1 VTKTYFRRWRF
12 FLLAATAFLIFLP
25 FNEQL
30 ERSFAQHRV
39 ERRPAPPKP
48 KSKAKSPAL
57 SRTQNVGQQINADGS
72 ITGTPWIGNSGIA
85 ETTAEIMSR
94 EPAARAAKARLKRPI
109 EREPEHE
116 HLPIK
121 RDHLPQNPEALPG
134 VQWPPFGDGVTG
146 RRGDG
151 AIKHR
156 DNGATETQSP
166 SLPVSQFPSLSFTA
180 ATLAETNAFP
190 PDTMGAVGPTQ
201 FLMAVNGRIRVF
213 NKSTGAKGELDADID
228 SFFNS
233 VRGGLA
239 TTDPQVRYDRL
250 SGRWFVLIINIA
262 AGNNRVMLAVSDGA
276 TINSATV
283 WMFYYFQHNLVT
295 PSGDDGCFADYP
307 TLGIDANALY
317 VGVNQFCNR
326 AFNNTTAF
334 VIRKSSVTGE
344 QGTGQIVVSAFRNLI
359 DTAGGALASGIFSP
373 RGVDNSDPNAAAY
386 SEGYFIGTDA
396 NSFGRLALRRVS
408 TPGGVPV
415 LSPNL
420 YVNVLATSTPITVR
434 HKGNITGTNGRLDA
448 IDDRLLSATLRNGSL
463 WAAHNIAVNNTGTTD
478 APRTRDAVR
487 WYEVVDL
494 GSSTPRLQ
502 QAGTL
507 FTQTETNTD
516 DERNHWMPSLAVSGQ
531 GHVLIGYNTAGT
543 NEYINAALAV
553 RWATDPLGV
562 LQATQLFTSSPAP
575 YNPSS
580 NSGNQQGRRRWGDYS
595 FTSLD
600 PCDDMTMWTIQQFGD
615 AANSYGLR
623 VAKIGAPPPATPAAV
638 SPQVI
643 AAGQSSVGVTI
654 TGLSINGAG
663 FYDPGEGFN
672 CRLRAAVTGGVV
684 VNSVSYVNPTT
695 VLLNLSTV
703 NAGAGMKTVIITNPD
718 GQAGTGNNIL
728 MVGNCAYTL
737 TVNNQS
743 FAASGGVGT
752 ISVETASACGWTAI
766 SNASFIGINSGGNP
780 NGTNSG
786 TGTVS
791 FTVAPNT
798 GASRSGTLLVAG
810 QTITITQSAGAG
822 CSYALSAPGQ
832 NFPSAGGVG
841 SVTVTAAPECAWA
854 AATSDPFIKILFA
867 SAGQGTG
874 TVNFTVAANGQASSR
889 IGSINIGGQI
899 FTVAQDA
906 PPFEAA
912 VDDGTFESTAGIS
925 TGGPSYRVNR
935 LTPNFYPATMNAV
948 AIYFPDNGSVKIGDS
963 FTAVVGVNPDGDANI
978 DGTTFQTT
986 PAQVQGLGTFAIVPV
1001 PPTTITQGDFVVGLQ
1016 FNQSAN
1022 TFPFALDTTKS
1033 KGRSYRSLDGVTF
1046 ATTDSLGTPGNYG
1059 IRARLVRPAKLIVN
1073 AGASLAVEG
1082 CLPANRVIDPGE
1094 TVTVNLSLS
1103 NIGSS
1108 STQNLM
1114 ATLVASGNVLT
1125 DGQAEPAKSFGAMA
1139 PGAAAI
1145 TRQFSFTAS
1154 GACGAGLP
1162 VTLRLTDEGEDL
1174 GTVSFNF
1181 GLGTVGTT
1189 QQMFRYNGGTI
1200 KIPDGDTQGVSIP
1213 VTVSGFAGN
1222 LADVNFRIDG
1232 TACTSEMGAATVG
1245 VDHSWVG
1252 DLVFR
1257 LTSPAGT
1264 TVTIINRAGG
1274 GGNNGRNFCQTLL
1287 DDTAAGATSINSVAP
1302 TAAPY
1307 AGTFKPSNPLSAFD
1321 GENPN
1326 GTWTLT
1332 VIDEFTGDSGN
1343 VRAFSLL
1350 LTGFACCQTGC
1361 LDVAGIS
1368 ASSGAVGSS
1377 VNITGA
1383 GLVGV
1388 TAVKF
1393 GDVAAAFTINSNTSI
1408 TATVPAGARIGPIV
1422 LSKPGCVNAQT
1433 QIFTAF
1439 PAVTLTPG
1447 AKAITAGLSGTLRV
1461 TLSYP
1466 LSNSTTVALTSSNA
1480 SVAAVSAS
1488 VLVPAGA
1495 GAVDFAV
1502 TGIVPGGPIT
1512 ITAKLPANLGGG
1524 TTNASVTVAAR
1535 IVSITGG
1542 AGSIGRSVALPVVLE
1557 SKGDE
1562 TSVGFS
1568 LSFNPALL
1576 ANPQLAAGSDS
1587 SGAQFNLNSSQV
1599 SQGRIGV
1606 LISLPA
1612 GQKFAAGSR
1621 QIAVMSFD
1629 VLATA
1634 QAVMTT
1640 IDFGDLPVARAVTGA
1655 GGAPILAQFVA
1666 GSIRLGQGY
1675 EADVTPRPT
1684 GNNNGSVT
1692 ITDWVLIGRFVAGL
1706 DIPASPGEFQRVD
1719 CAPQDTLGDGKI
1731 TLIDW
1736 VQAGRYVAG
1745 LDAAP
1750 VAGGPS
1756 LPIVGA
1762 SAYLATSNSKP
1773 RISDSDPS
1781 RSLTAEPNGDLL
1793 SVKLQAVGDENALGF
1808 SLNFDPQQWR
1818 FLAARLGSD
1827 ARQAT
1832 LLVNSTQAAEGRIG
1846 IALALPSGQT
1856 FRAGNDE
1863 AVILRFTPRRPTVPL
1878 SAHFDDLPIPTTAV
1892 DSNARPLAVGHLTVR
1907 KP

>member
-1 VTKTYFRRWRF
+1 
-12 FLLAATAFLIFLP
+12 
-25 FNEQL
+25 
-30 ERSFAQHRV
+30 
-39 ERRPAPPKP
+39 
-48 KSKAKSPAL
+48 
-57 SRTQNVGQQINADGS
+57 
-72 ITGTPWIGNSGIA
+72 
-85 ETTAEIMSR
+85 MSR

-109 EREPEHE
+109 EREPGHE

-134 VQWPPFGDGVTG
+134 AQWPPAEEGWGDGETG
-146 RRGDG
+146 RRGDELDIEQG
-151 AIKHR
+151 HR
-156 DNGATETQSP
+156 KGATSSLSP
-166 SLPVSQFPSLSFTA
+166 RRPVGPSPRLLASPVPSLSFTG

-262 AGNNRVMLAVSDGA
+262 TGNNRVMLAVSDGA
-276 TINSATV
+276 TISSATV
-283 WMFYYFQHNLVT
+283 WTFYYFQHNLVA
-295 PSGDDGCFADYP
+295 PAGDDGCFADYP

-344 QGTGQIVVSAFRNLI
+344 QGTGQMVVTAFRNLI
-359 DTAGGALASGIFSP
+359 DTVGGTLGSGIFSP
-373 RGVDNSDPNAAAY
+373 RGVDNPDPNIA
-386 SEGYFIGTDA
+386 EGYFIGTDA

-408 TPGGVPV
+408 NPGGVPV
-415 LSPNL
+415 LSPNV

-434 HKGNITGTNGRLDA
+434 HRGNITGTNGRLDA
-448 IDDRLLSATLRNGSL
+448 IDDRLLSATSRNGSL
-463 WAAHNIAVNNTGTTD
+463 WATHNIAVNNTGTTD

-494 GSSTPRLQ
+494 SSPTPRLQ

-507 FTQTETNTD
+507 FTQTGTNTE
-516 DERNHWMPSLAVSGQ
+516 DERNYWMPSLAVSGQ
-531 GHVLIGYNTAGT
+531 GHVLVGYNTAGT

-562 LQATQLFTSSPAP
+562 LQAPQLFTSSPAP

-595 FTSLD
+595 FTSVD

-623 VAKIGAPPPATPAAV
+623 VAKIAAPPPAAPAAV
-638 SPQVI
+638 SPQVV
-643 AAGQSSVGVTI
+643 AAGQPSVNVTI
-654 TGLSINGAG
+654 TGLSTNGAG

-672 CRLRAAVTGGVV
+672 CRMRAAVTGGVV
-684 VNSVSYVNPTT
+684 VNSVSYGNPTT
-695 VLLNLSTV
+695 VSLNLSTV

-718 GQAGTGNNIL
+718 GQTATGNNIL
-728 MVGNCAYTL
+728 MVGSCAYTL
-737 TVNNQS
+737 TASNQS
-743 FAASGGVGT
+743 FAASGGIGT
-752 ISVETASACGWTAI
+752 ISVETASACGWTAV
-766 SNASFIGINSGGNP
+766 SNASFISINSGGNP
-780 NGTNSG
+780 IGANSG

-810 QTITITQSAGAG
+810 QSVTITQEAGAG

-832 NFPSAGGVG
+832 NFPFAGGVG
-841 SVTVTAAPECAWA
+841 SVVVSAAPECAWA
-854 AATSDPFIKILFA
+854 ATTSDPFIRILFA

-889 IGSINIGGQI
+889 GGSINIGGQI
-899 FTVAQDA
+899 FTVTQDA

-925 TGGPSYRVNR
+925 TGGLSYRVNR

-948 AIYFPDNGSVKIGDS
+948 AIYFPDNGSVKVGDS
-963 FTAVVGVNPDGDANI
+963 FTAIVGVNPDGDANI
-978 DGTTFQTT
+978 DGTAFQTT
-986 PAQVQGLGTFAIVPV
+986 PAQVQELGAFTIVVV

-1016 FNQSAN
+1016 LNQSAAL
-1022 TFPFALDTTKS
+1022 FPFALDTTKS
-1033 KGRSYRSLDGVTF
+1033 KGRSYRSLDGMTF

-1059 IRARLVRPAKLIVN
+1059 IRARLVRPTKLIVN
-1073 AGASLAVEG
+1073 AGASLAVES

-1114 ATLVASGNVLT
+1114 AALVASGNVLT
-1125 DGQAEPAKSFGAMA
+1125 DGQPDSAKSFGAMA
-1139 PGAAAI
+1139 PGAVAV

-1154 GACGAGLP
+1154 GACGSVIP

-1174 GTVSFNF
+1174 GTVGFNF
-1181 GLGTVGTT
+1181 ALGTMGTT
-1189 QQMFRYNGGTI
+1189 QQTYRYNGGTI
-1200 KIPDGDTQGVSIP
+1200 KIPDGDAQGVSIP
-1213 VTVSGFAGN
+1213 ITVSGFAGN

-1232 TACTSEMGAATVG
+1232 TACTSEMGATTVG

-1264 TVTIINRAGG
+1264 TATIINRAGG
-1274 GGNNGRNFCQTLL
+1274 GGNNGKNFCQTLL
-1287 DDTAAGATSINSVAP
+1287 DDDAMGATSINNVAP

-1307 AGTFKPSNPLSAFD
+1307 AGTFRPSNPLSAFD

-1361 LDVAGIS
+1361 LDVAGVS
-1368 ASSGAVGSS
+1368 ASSGAVGSP
-1377 VNITGA
+1377 VTITGT
-1383 GLVGV
+1383 GLAGV
-1388 TAVKF
+1388 TAVTF
-1393 GDVAAAFTINSNTSI
+1393 GDVAAAFTINSNTSL
-1408 TATVPAGARIGPIV
+1408 TATVPPGARIAPIV

-1433 QIFTAF
+1433 QTFTAF

-1447 AKAITAGLSGTLRV
+1447 AKAITAGLSGSLRV
-1461 TLSYP
+1461 NLSYP
-1466 LSNSTTVALTSSNA
+1466 PSNSTTVALTSSNA
-1480 SVAAVSAS
+1480 SVATVPAS

-1495 GAVDFAV
+1495 GALDFAV
-1502 TGIVPGGPIT
+1502 NGIVPGGPIT

-1524 TTNASVTVAAR
+1524 TASATVTVAAR
-1535 IVSITGG
+1535 VVSIAGG
-1542 AGSIGRSVALPVVLE
+1542 AGSIGRSIAVPVALE

-1568 LSFNPALL
+1568 LNFNPALL
-1576 ANPQLAAGSDS
+1576 ANPQLMAGSDS
-1587 SGAQFNLNSSQV
+1587 VGAQFNLNSGQV

-1612 GQKFAAGSR
+1612 GQKFAAGLR
-1621 QIAVMSFD
+1621 QIAVLSFD
-1629 VLATA
+1629 VPATA
-1634 QAVMTT
+1634 QSVVTT
-1640 IDFGDLPVARAVTGA
+1640 IDFGDLPVARGVTGT
-1655 GGAPILAQFVA
+1655 GGATILAQFVA
-1666 GSIRLGQGY
+1666 GSVRLGQGY
-1675 EADVTPRPT
+1675 EADVTPRPS

-1706 DIPASPGEFQRVD
+1706 DVPASPSEFQRAD
-1719 CAPQDTLGDGKI
+1719 CAPMDTLGDGKI

-1736 VQAGRYVAG
+1736 VQAGRFVAG

-1750 VAGGPS
+1750 VAGGPN

-1762 SAYLATSNSKP
+1762 NPDPVRSNSKP
-1773 RISDSDPS
+1773 PISGSGPA
-1781 RSLTAEPNGDLL
+1781 RSLSAEPDGDLL
-1793 SVKLQAVGDENALGF
+1793 NVKLQAVGDENALGF
-1808 SLNFDPQQWR
+1808 SLSFDPQQWR
-1818 FLAARLGSD
+1818 FIAARLGSD
-1827 ARQAT
+1827 ADQAT
-1832 LLVNSTQAAEGRIG
+1832 LLVNSAEAAQGRIG

-1863 AVILRFTPRRPTVPL
+1863 AVILQFAPRRGAIPL
-1878 SAHFDDLPIPTTAV
+1878 NARFDDLPIPATAV
-1892 DSNARPLAVGHLTVR
+1892 DSTARPLAIRTVLR